1 MNTRSVGAALK
12 RHVDEAEEPE
22 PAVQPLHSAVRD
34 DDDKEPSPP
43 RTLPDPAPQAPLH
56 DSGLPEGL
64 TTLREVADYLESRVS
79 EEPSQID
86 EVMGEVDADW
96 DAAKLLRESTP
107 QVRSTGPQVAAKALG
122 RMRPGS

>member
-22 PAVQPLHSAVRD
+22 PAVQPFLSAVRD
-34 DDDKEPSPP
+34 DDNEPSPP
-43 RTLPDPAPQAPLH
+43 RTHPDPAPQAPLH

-96 DAAKLLRESTP
+96 DAAKLLRESVP
-107 QVRSTGPQVAAKALG
+107 QIRSTGAQVAAKALG